1 MNLDTIK
8 SLPNLADIPLFYQD
22 VLDAWISIG
31 GGQQN
36 TPVKE
41 IDIAKQLIWGNK
53 FIKSKNKVLIFPD
66 WTKCGIITLQDILD
80 HNGYIS
86 ENVVLTKL
94 NNKRNWIAELAI
106 MKKSIPC
113 RWQHQLKKSE
123 VHKYQINR
131 IMLVKINQHLSVKL
145 TN

>member
-53 FIKSKNKVLIFPD
+53 FIKK
-66 WTKCGIITLQDILD
+66 
-80 HNGYIS
+80 
-86 ENVVLTKL
+86 
-94 NNKRNWIAELAI
+94 
-106 MKKSIPC
+106 
-113 RWQHQLKKSE
+113 
-123 VHKYQINR
+123 
-131 IMLVKINQHLSVKL
+131 
-145 TN
+145 